1 MRSSGPPT
9 SSQEFDVD
17 ENLSTARAA
26 RSTTEIPLASAAR
39 AVATRRG
46 TVIIVVLALLGMLA
60 LMGFFVFAFTAS
72 ENQSA
77 TYFANS
83 PSAKVPT
90 ATINADALFNNVLRQ
105 IIVGPAITEKQSAL
119 WGGRASLLP
128 TMFGRDLSPYNGA
141 GVNLFWNTALNQ
153 ASVDQNYD
161 ATPDD
166 GTAVQQ
172 DNRALSFLNLSP
184 SAAVAWQANTA
195 YVTGAFVRPNANP
208 QTNYLYIATTP
219 GTSGGSEPTWPGLP
233 GTVTDGTVNWI
244 TATSLDLN
252 NYPFA
257 GNLYPDPD
265 VNITYPDN
273 NSPYLA
279 YDGLV
284 PNYTNPSLPTRLI
297 TPSFHRPQYLR
308 NATAATGLGNVPVAN
323 WYVDPLTAPFV
334 LYPHV
339 EHTAIDNKGNITTSN
354 GSSPMRT
361 RTHRLRRLPGRPP
374 PPTPWGNSSTLP
386 ALAIPHPP
394 RTTICARSRGR
405 AAVRSLLS
413 PPPKGPPSM
422 TARSSGATP
431 RSRPSRSR
439 ETHCQPARRSVV
451 DAGRRNDHLCRRYG

>member
-1 MRSSGPPT
+1 MKSYR
-9 SSQEFDVD
+9 
-17 ENLSTARAA
+17 LTARLGRLFGHPWRRLVEA
-26 RSTTEIPLASAAR
+26 
-39 AVATRRG
+39 RRG

-60 LMGFFVFAFTAS
+60 LMGFFIFAITAS

-77 TYFANS
+77 TYFAAA
-83 PSAKVPT
+83 AKVN
-90 ATINADALFNNVLRQ
+90 NANGLDPNLFFNDVLRQ
-105 IIVGPAITEKQSAL
+105 IIIGPSISEKQSVL
-119 WGGRASLLP
+119 WGGRASLVP
-128 TMFGRDLSPYNGA
+128 SMFGRDLSPYNGP
-141 GVNLFWNTALNQ
+141 GVNLFWNTTLNQ

-166 GTAVQQ
+166 GTAGQQ

-233 GTVTDGTVNWI
+233 GTVTDGTVTWI

-308 NATAATGLGNVPVAN
+308 NATAA
-323 WYVDPLTAPFV
+323 
-334 LYPHV
+334 
-339 EHTAIDNKGNITTSN
+339 
-354 GSSPMRT
+354 GS
-361 RTHRLRRLPGRPP
+361 
-374 PPTPWGNSSTLP
+374 W
-386 ALAIPHPP
+386 
-394 RTTICARSRGR
+394 
-405 AAVRSLLS
+405 
-413 PPPKGPPSM
+413 
-422 TARSSGATP
+422 AT
-431 RSRPSRSR
+431 
-439 ETHCQPARRSVV
+439 
-451 DAGRRNDHLCRRYG
+451 